1 MPALKLANP
10 LARPWLI
17 AIVAAS
23 CAFCLLVAGV
33 RFYLG
38 SEQQQQLLQRVPVQ
52 VQQQFMP
59 LLAQSVWDVDPLME
73 QKLLKGI
80 QSLEGVA
87 EVSLLNNRGQVQ
99 LVLSSQLPAS
109 HRIELPIQAAG
120 TGEQPLGTLRLSL
133 SLRSL
138 EYTLWRD
145 IAQTLAE
152 LIVAILL
159 MTGLT
164 QRYLQRQILTP
175 LAQLTTRW
183 HSPDS
188 AGVHAAKNEIDL
200 LDQTLQRYDQARE
213 ALLQSTRQTCFEL
226 TQQRDQLSSLLAM
239 RTAELDQLSRFHQM
253 VSEMSSRLI
262 QLDHAEIESEIRIAL
277 SRIGNL
283 LEVDRCYLF
292 RVAPSLR
299 IHNTQEWCRAGIPST
314 AHLYENYPLQE
325 SAWFVPQLI
334 KQHLVALSQL
344 EDMPPEGHN
353 ERMRFAAHGIQSIAV
368 VTLSYQGQVLGF
380 FGCDSVLQKRDW
392 LDKEL
397 TLMRLFSEMLSHI
410 LLQRQYR
417 QTHETT
423 RQELA
428 LARDKLDAMANIDGL
443 TGLANR
449 TTFQLQLRKA
459 YKQARENS
467 QALSLLLLNIDAF
480 SDYNACFGHLEGDH
494 CLIRLADVLQQ
505 HFARQ
510 TVVIARL
517 SGDEFGILL
526 PGTSADAAYRQ
537 AENLRQAIWQL
548 GIPHISSSVSTC
560 ITASVGVA
568 SLDSAQHDNENTLQ
582 EAAAQCLYQAKQLG
596 RNRVIS
602 ARLGLDDDVSA

>member
-1 MPALKLANP
+1 LKLAKP
-10 LARPWLI
+10 LTQQWLI
-17 AIVAAS
+17 AMVAAS

-38 SEQQQQLLQRVPVQ
+38 SQQQQQLLQRIPLQ

-59 LLAQSVWDVDPLME
+59 LLAQSVWDVDPVME

-80 QSLEGVA
+80 QSLDGVA

-99 LVLSSQLPAS
+99 QALGSTQPAS
-109 HRIELPIQAAG
+109 HRIELPIQSAG
-120 TGEQPLGTLRLSL
+120 TGDQPLGTLRLSL

-138 EYTLWRD
+138 EYTLWQD
-145 IAQTLAE
+145 IAQAMAE
-152 LIVAILL
+152 LMLAMLL
-159 MTGLT
+159 LT
-164 QRYLQRQILTP
+164 WLTRRFMQRQILSP
-175 LAQLTTRW
+175 LALLANRWQSPELATHQLAQ
-183 HSPDS
+183 D
-188 AGVHAAKNEIDL
+188 EIDQ
-200 LDQTLQRYDQARE
+200 LDQTLQRHDSAGK
-213 ALLQSTRQTCFEL
+213 ALLHGARQACQEL

-262 QLDHAEIESEIRIAL
+262 QLDHADIEGEIAIAL

-283 LEVDRCYLF
+283 LGVDRCYLF
-292 RVAPSLR
+292 KVAPSLR
-299 IHNTQEWCRAGIPST
+299 IHNTQEWCRAGVPST
-314 AHLYENYPLQE
+314 AHQYENYPLQE
-325 SAWFVPQLI
+325 SAWFVPQLL

-397 TLMRLFSEMLSHI
+397 TLMRLFSEMLCHT

-417 QTHETT
+417 QTHDAT

-428 LARDKLDAMANIDGL
+428 QAREKLDAMANIDGL

-449 TTFQLQLRKA
+449 KTFHQQLLKA

-467 QALSLLLLNIDAF
+467 QPLSLLLLNIDAF
-480 SDYNACFGHLEGDH
+480 NDYNACFGHLEGDH
-494 CLIRLADVLQQ
+494 CLIRVADTLQR

-510 TVVIARL
+510 TALIARL
-517 SGDEFGILL
+517 NGDEFGIVL
-526 PGTSADAAYRQ
+526 PGIDADAAYHQ
-537 AENLRQAIWQL
+537 AESLRQAIWQL

-560 ITASVGVA
+560 VTVSLGVA
-568 SLDSAQHDNENTLQ
+568 SLALAQHDDADTLQ
-582 EAAAQCLYQAKQLG
+582 DAAAHCLYQAKQMG

-602 ARLGLDDDVSA
+602 ARHSPGSSTAP

>member
-1 MPALKLANP
+1 MKLAKP
-10 LARPWLI
+10 LARQWLI
-17 AIVAAS
+17 PIVAAC
-23 CAFCLLVAGV
+23 CAFCLLVAGI

-38 SEQQQQLLQRVPVQ
+38 SQQQQQLLQRIPLQ

-59 LLAQSVWDVDPLME
+59 LLAQSVWDVDPVME

-87 EVSLLNNRGQVQ
+87 DVSLLNNRGQIQ
-99 LVLSSQLPAS
+99 LALSSQQPAS
-109 HRIELPIQAAG
+109 HRIELPVQSAG

-138 EYTLWRD
+138 EYTLWLD

-152 LIVAILL
+152 LIVAMALL
-159 MTGLT
+159 AGLT
-164 QRYLQRQILTP
+164 QRYLQRQILAP
-175 LAQLTTRW
+175 LAQLTARW
-183 HSPDS
+183 HSTES
-188 AGVHAAKNEIDL
+188 IGTQAAQNEIDQ
-200 LDQTLQRYDQARE
+200 LDQTLQHYDHARE
-213 ALLQSTRQTCFEL
+213 TLLQNTRQTCYRSDPATRPL
-226 TQQRDQLSSLLAM
+226 ISLLAM

-262 QLDHAEIESEIRIAL
+262 QLDHAEIESEISIAL

-283 LEVDRCYLF
+283 LEVDRCYLY
-292 RVAPSLR
+292 RVAPSLH
-299 IHNTQEWCRAGIPST
+299 IHNTQEWCRAGVPST

-344 EDMPPEGHN
+344 EDIPPEGHN
-353 ERMRFAAHGIQSIAV
+353 ERMRFAAHGIQSLAV

-397 TLMRLFSEMLSHI
+397 TLMRLFSEMLCHI

-417 QTHETT
+417 QAHDTT

-449 TTFQLQLRKA
+449 TTFQQQLLKA
-459 YKQARENS
+459 YKQARESS
-467 QALSLLLLNIDAF
+467 QTLSLLLVNIDVF

-517 SGDEFGILL
+517 NGDEFGILL
-526 PGTSADAAYRQ
+526 PGTNADAAYRQ
-537 AENLRQAIWQL
+537 AESLRQAIWQL

-560 ITASVGVA
+560 VTACVGVA
-568 SLDSAQHDNENTLQ
+568 SLDVAQHDSMNTLQ
-582 EAAAQCLYQAKQLG
+582 EAAAHCLYQAKQLG

-602 ARLGLDDDVSA
+602 TRLGTGDGVSA

>member
-1 MPALKLANP
+1 MKLAKP
-10 LARPWLI
+10 LARQWLI
-17 AIVAAS
+17 PIVAA
-23 CAFCLLVAGV
+23 CCVFCLLVAGI

-38 SEQQQQLLQRVPVQ
+38 SQQQQQLLQRIPLQ

-59 LLAQSVWDVDPLME
+59 LLAQSVWDVDPVME

-87 EVSLLNNRGQVQ
+87 DVSLLNNRGQVQ
-99 LVLSSQLPAS
+99 LALSSQQPAS
-109 HRIELPIQAAG
+109 HRIELPVQAAG

-138 EYTLWRD
+138 EYTLWLD

-152 LIVAILL
+152 LIVAMALL
-159 MTGLT
+159 AGLT
-164 QRYLQRQILTP
+164 QRYLQRQILAP
-175 LAQLTTRW
+175 LAQLTARW
-183 HSPDS
+183 HSTES
-188 AGVHAAKNEIDL
+188 IGTQAAQNEIDQ
-200 LDQTLQRYDQARE
+200 LDQTLQHYDHARE
-213 ALLQSTRQTCFEL
+213 TLLQSTRQTCFDL
-226 TQQRDQLSSLLAM
+226 TQQRDHLSSLLAM

-262 QLDHAEIESEIRIAL
+262 QLDHAEIESEISIAL

-283 LEVDRCYLF
+283 LEVDRCYLY
-292 RVAPSLR
+292 RVAPSLH
-299 IHNTQEWCRAGIPST
+299 IHNTQEWCRAGVPST

-344 EDMPPEGHN
+344 EDIPPEGHN
-353 ERMRFAAHGIQSIAV
+353 ERMRFAAHGIQSLAV

-397 TLMRLFSEMLSHI
+397 TLMRLFSEMLCHI

-417 QTHETT
+417 QAHDTT

-449 TTFQLQLRKA
+449 TTFQQQLLKA
-459 YKQARENS
+459 YKQARESS
-467 QALSLLLLNIDAF
+467 QTLSLLLVNIDVF

-517 SGDEFGILL
+517 NGDEFGILL
-526 PGTSADAAYRQ
+526 PGTNADAAYRQ
-537 AENLRQAIWQL
+537 AESLRQAIWQL

-560 ITASVGVA
+560 VTACVGVA
-568 SLDSAQHDNENTLQ
+568 SLDVAQHDSMNTLQ
-582 EAAAQCLYQAKQLG
+582 EAAAHCLYQAKQLG

-602 ARLGLDDDVSA
+602 TRLGTGDGVSA

>member
-1 MPALKLANP
+1 MKLAKP
-10 LARPWLI
+10 LARQWLI
-17 AIVAAS
+17 PIVAAC

-38 SEQQQQLLQRVPVQ
+38 SQQQQQLLQRIPLQ

-59 LLAQSVWDVDPLME
+59 LLAQSVWDVDPVME

-87 EVSLLNNRGQVQ
+87 DVSLLNNRGQIQ
-99 LVLSSQLPAS
+99 LALSSQQPAS
-109 HRIELPIQAAG
+109 HRIELPVQSAG

-138 EYTLWRD
+138 EYTLWLD

-152 LIVAILL
+152 LIVAMTLL
-159 MTGLT
+159 AGLT
-164 QRYLQRQILTP
+164 QRYLQRQILAP
-175 LAQLTTRW
+175 LAQLTARW
-183 HSPDS
+183 HSTES
-188 AGVHAAKNEIDL
+188 IGTQAAQNEIDQ
-200 LDQTLQRYDQARE
+200 LDQTLQHYDHARE
-213 ALLQSTRQTCFEL
+213 TLLQNTRQTCFDL
-226 TQQRDQLSSLLAM
+226 TQQRDHLSSLLAM

-262 QLDHAEIESEIRIAL
+262 QLDHAEIESEISIAL

-283 LEVDRCYLF
+283 LEVDRCYLY
-292 RVAPSLR
+292 RVAPSLH
-299 IHNTQEWCRAGIPST
+299 IHNTQEWCRAGVPST

-344 EDMPPEGHN
+344 EDIPPEGHN
-353 ERMRFAAHGIQSIAV
+353 ERMRFAAHGIQSLAV

-397 TLMRLFSEMLSHI
+397 TLMRLFSEMLCHI
-410 LLQRQYR
+410 LLQQQYR
-417 QTHETT
+417 QAHDTT

-449 TTFQLQLRKA
+449 TTFQQQLLKA
-459 YKQARENS
+459 YKQARESS
-467 QALSLLLLNIDAF
+467 QTLSLLLVNIDVF

-517 SGDEFGILL
+517 NGDEFGILL
-526 PGTSADAAYRQ
+526 PGTNADAAYRQ
-537 AENLRQAIWQL
+537 AESLRQAIWQL

-560 ITASVGVA
+560 VTACVGVA
-568 SLDSAQHDNENTLQ
+568 SLDVAQHDSMNTLQ
-582 EAAAQCLYQAKQLG
+582 EAAAHCLYQAKQLG

-602 ARLGLDDDVSA
+602 TRLGTGDGVSA

>member
-1 MPALKLANP
+1 MKLAKP
-10 LARPWLI
+10 LARQWLI
-17 AIVAAS
+17 PIVAAC

-38 SEQQQQLLQRVPVQ
+38 SQQQQQLLQRIPLQ

-59 LLAQSVWDVDPLME
+59 LLAQSVWDVDPVME

-87 EVSLLNNRGQVQ
+87 DVSLLNNRGQIQ
-99 LVLSSQLPAS
+99 LALSSQQPAS
-109 HRIELPIQAAG
+109 HRIELPVQSAG

-138 EYTLWRD
+138 EYTLWLD

-152 LIVAILL
+152 LIVAMALL
-159 MTGLT
+159 AGLT
-164 QRYLQRQILTP
+164 QRYLQRQILAP
-175 LAQLTTRW
+175 LAQLTARW
-183 HSPDS
+183 HSAES
-188 AGVHAAKNEIDL
+188 IGTQAAQNEIDQ
-200 LDQTLQRYDQARE
+200 LDQTLQHYDHARE
-213 ALLQSTRQTCFEL
+213 TLLQNTRQTCFDL
-226 TQQRDQLSSLLAM
+226 TQQRDHLSSLLAM

-262 QLDHAEIESEIRIAL
+262 QLDHAEIESEISIAL

-283 LEVDRCYLF
+283 LEVDRCYLY
-292 RVAPSLR
+292 RVAPSLH
-299 IHNTQEWCRAGIPST
+299 IHNTQEWCRAGVPST

-344 EDMPPEGHN
+344 EDIPPEGHN
-353 ERMRFAAHGIQSIAV
+353 ERMRFAAHGIQSLAV

-397 TLMRLFSEMLSHI
+397 TLMRLFSEMLCHI

-417 QTHETT
+417 QAHDTT

-449 TTFQLQLRKA
+449 TTFQQQLLKA
-459 YKQARENS
+459 YKQARESS
-467 QALSLLLLNIDAF
+467 QTLSLLLVNIDVF

-517 SGDEFGILL
+517 NGDEFGILL
-526 PGTSADAAYRQ
+526 PGTNADAAYRQ
-537 AENLRQAIWQL
+537 AESLRQAIWQL

-560 ITASVGVA
+560 VTACVGVA
-568 SLDSAQHDNENTLQ
+568 SLDVAQHDSMNTLQ
-582 EAAAQCLYQAKQLG
+582 EAAAHCLYQAKQLG

-602 ARLGLDDDVSA
+602 TRLGTGDGVSA

>member
-1 MPALKLANP
+1 MKLAKP
-10 LARPWLI
+10 LARQWLI
-17 AIVAAS
+17 PIVAAC

-38 SEQQQQLLQRVPVQ
+38 SQQQQQLLQRIPLQ

-59 LLAQSVWDVDPLME
+59 LLAQSVWDVDPVME

-87 EVSLLNNRGQVQ
+87 DVSLLNNRGQVQ
-99 LVLSSQLPAS
+99 LALSSQQPAS
-109 HRIELPIQAAG
+109 HRIELPVQAAG

-138 EYTLWRD
+138 EYTLWLD

-152 LIVAILL
+152 LIVAMALL
-159 MTGLT
+159 AGLA
-164 QRYLQRQILTP
+164 QRYLQRQILAP
-175 LAQLTTRW
+175 LAQLTARW
-183 HSPDS
+183 HSTES
-188 AGVHAAKNEIDL
+188 IGTQAAQNEIDQ
-200 LDQTLQRYDQARE
+200 LDQTLQHYDHARE
-213 ALLQSTRQTCFEL
+213 TLLQSTRQTCFDL
-226 TQQRDQLSSLLAM
+226 TQQRDHLSSLLAM

-262 QLDHAEIESEIRIAL
+262 QLDHAEIESEISIAL

-283 LEVDRCYLF
+283 LEVDRCYLY
-292 RVAPSLR
+292 RVAPSLH
-299 IHNTQEWCRAGIPST
+299 IHNTQEWCRAGVPST

-344 EDMPPEGHN
+344 EDIPPEGHN
-353 ERMRFAAHGIQSIAV
+353 ERMRFAAHGIQSLAV

-397 TLMRLFSEMLSHI
+397 TLMRLFSEMLCHI

-417 QTHETT
+417 QAHDTT

-449 TTFQLQLRKA
+449 TTFQQQLLKA
-459 YKQARENS
+459 YKQARESS
-467 QALSLLLLNIDAF
+467 QALSLLLVNIDVF

-517 SGDEFGILL
+517 NGDEFGILL
-526 PGTSADAAYRQ
+526 PGTNADAAYRQ
-537 AENLRQAIWQL
+537 AESLRQAIWQL

-560 ITASVGVA
+560 VTACVGVA
-568 SLDSAQHDNENTLQ
+568 SLDVAQHDSMNTLQ
-582 EAAAQCLYQAKQLG
+582 EAAAHCLYQAKQLG

-602 ARLGLDDDVSA
+602 TRLGTGDGVSA